1 MVDRLLFFVVI
12 IVIVVVTYYINIMSR
27 GKTHHLSLLYDHI
40 VIQKLLL
47 NLESF
52 QNRFCQSIKMHK
64 CMCSMPPDSGEV
76 QFAVRVQV
84 CNQCRLFILHS

>member
-1 MVDRLLFFVVI
+1 
-12 IVIVVVTYYINIMSR
+12 MSW
-27 GKTHHLSLLYDHI
+27 GKIHHLSLLYDLI

-64 CMCSMPPDSGEV
+64 CMCKRCLTLGKYNLRFVYRYAINVGCTDAKYIPE
-76 QFAVRVQV
+76 
-84 CNQCRLFILHS
+84 